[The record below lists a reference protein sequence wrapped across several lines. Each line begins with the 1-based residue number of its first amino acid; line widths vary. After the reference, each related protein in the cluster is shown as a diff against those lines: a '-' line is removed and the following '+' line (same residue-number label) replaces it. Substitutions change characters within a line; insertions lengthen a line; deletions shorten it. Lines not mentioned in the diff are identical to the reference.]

1 MTFRPIHP
9 KWSQIL
15 QLTAASETTS
25 ILVTLICESPLQP
38 RMSPSEKS
46 INEVTWYA
54 RVWTPAGWGRRTEK
68 DLNHWIFKNV
78 KVNFTAYMFLSW
90 VILHSYLINE
100 PLVGFTNITRET
112 FLWETNGQG
121 TRNGGIIKEQLLSD
135 LPQIGQVSGKFV
147 KKIFILLVQ
156 CCMQRTTSRSTALMV
171 ELLSNHPPSSFILK
185 YPVLSRLST
194 GQPKIEPYL
203 HRPPTQHVLPF
214 LNLFDGEYFYSM
226 SQLTVSHTDGARVRM
241 KTGNFNLKT
250 SGIFNSY

>member
-1 MTFRPIHP
+1 MTFRPKHP
-9 KWSQIL
+9 KWNQIL
-15 QLTAASETTS
+15 QLIPVSETTS
-25 ILVTLICESPLQP
+25 ISVTLIWESPPPGPQ
-38 RMSPSEKS
+38 MSPSEKS
-46 INEVTWYA
+46 NEVTCTCMNPG
-54 RVWTPAGWGRRTEK
+54 RVGKEK
-68 DLNHWIFKNV
+68 DLNHWIFRKV
-78 KVNFTAYMFLSW
+78 KVNFTAYMFHSW

-135 LPQIGQVSGKFV
+135 LLQIGQVSGKFV

-194 GQPKIEPYL
+194 GQPKTELQL
-203 HRPPTQHVLPF
+203 HRPPTQHVLPGKSTALWRF
-214 LNLFDGEYFYSM
+214 LTF
-226 SQLTVSHTDGARVRM
+226 LTVS
-241 KTGNFNLKT
+241 
-250 SGIFNSY
+250 IFFQCAS